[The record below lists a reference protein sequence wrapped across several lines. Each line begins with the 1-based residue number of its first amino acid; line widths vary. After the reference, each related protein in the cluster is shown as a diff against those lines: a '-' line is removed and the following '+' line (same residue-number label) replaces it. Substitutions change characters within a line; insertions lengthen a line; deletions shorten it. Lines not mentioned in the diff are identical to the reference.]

1 MCFFSREG
9 ILIEYPDSVI
19 RAYADDIAM
28 VTEDIDK
35 VWPSIEKTL
44 ALFDI
49 LQEIETDHP
58 KTLDLNITGE
68 HQLRPDQVTLNSP
81 ENIDELNTDSS
92 LRHSLSIGAREL
104 GKRIMRDSEKQKIF
118 GEIFC

>member
-1 MCFFSREG
+1 MFDNICKLSNIHLEK
-9 ILIEYPDSVI
+9 
-19 RAYADDIAM
+19 
-28 VTEDIDK
+28 EDIDK

-81 ENIDELNTDSS
+81 ENIDELKHYDPETMSFITPKVID
-92 LRHSLSIGAREL
+92 
-104 GKRIMRDSEKQKIF
+104 
-118 GEIFC
+118 